1 MINQDYKNSALKSL
15 SGNWAQALVAV
26 VVFMIASYLVMGPS
40 LVEQFGMPL
49 PAALGY
55 GSSLVY
61 LLVLYPF
68 AVGMQN
74 AFRLLHETGDDRIL
88 NNSLSLGFGN
98 WPHLVWGL
106 ILMGI
111 FEFLWTMLFII
122 PGIIK
127 AFSYAL
133 TPYILL
139 DEPELTARQAIT
151 RSCEIMQGRRW
162 KLFCLYFSFIGWGIL
177 CLLTFGIGFLW
188 LAPYINASIA
198 AFYEDARAEYE
209 AENSI
214 EQ

>member
-127 AFSYAL
+127 AFSYAM
-133 TPYILL
+133 TPYILV
-139 DEPELTARQAIT
+139 EHPEMSANQAINESI
-151 RSCEIMQGRRW
+151 RLMKGH
-162 KLFCLYFSFIGWGIL
+162 KFDLFYLYLSFIGWGIL
-177 CLLTFGIGFLW
+177 SVLTLGIGFLW
-188 LAPYINASIA
+188 LIPYMETSQA
-198 AFYEDARAEYE
+198 AFYADVKASAMMQAE
-209 AENSI
+209 A
-214 EQ
+214 Q